1 MNLSMHAQQFQ
12 SVSQIV
18 IPSWQSLALT
28 GQQGMVG
35 AASYQNHLPAFGNAY
50 ISQSVGFE
58 NETPKYN
65 SAWGARLYHESL
77 ANGISNNSQLSLTY
91 CYIIRLQNKQYMSL
105 GLRMGVN
112 YFQFNAN
119 GAALETEE
127 FIENQNRFSVLSEV
141 GGAWINSNY
150 GIAASLRSPD
160 VLFAN
165 KSSYEAQTAL
175 LLYGYYYSNKRND
188 RMPFYTQQLLLEFQK
203 QGFAH
208 YTSSVEYRSIEFSS
222 SINYPFYTKSPW
234 VGVGIGVTVN
244 RYRFKYFYNHP
255 LGEAIA
261 LPFSSHQA
269 MLLITFKNKQ
279 RVRRY

>member
-1 MNLSMHAQQFQ
+1 
-12 SVSQIV
+12 
-18 IPSWQSLALT
+18 
-28 GQQGMVG
+28 
-35 AASYQNHLPAFGNAY
+35 
-50 ISQSVGFE
+50 
-58 NETPKYN
+58 
-65 SAWGARLYHESL
+65 
-77 ANGISNNSQLSLTY
+77 
-91 CYIIRLQNKQYMSL
+91 
-105 GLRMGVN
+105 MGVN

-119 GAALETEE
+119 GTTLETEE
-127 FIENQNRFSVLSEV
+127 FIENQSRFSVLSEV